1 MSDLDDVQARLGH
14 EFSDEALLQQ
24 AMTHTSFHEGQRR
37 EDSYERLE
45 FLGDR
50 VLGLLAAQRLYT
62 EMTEATE
69 GELAPRFNALVSR
82 DACAEVARRF
92 DLGGAILMSPSED
105 AVGGRKKGSILGN
118 VMEAVMAAVYLD
130 AGLEAARRVF
140 DRGWGP
146 DIEEI
151 GRPPKNP
158 KSELQEWAA
167 RKNVIPRYDL
177 TERSGPDHRPVF
189 TITVTLDGFEP
200 AIGEGS
206 SKQAAERAAAE
217 VFIKRENVRGR

>member
-1 MSDLDDVQARLGH
+1 MSELSGVQARLGYV
-14 EFSDEALLQQ
+14 FSDAGLLQQ
-24 AMTHTSFHEGQRR
+24 ALTHTSFHEGQRR

-50 VLGLLAAQRLYT
+50 VLGLLAAQRLFT
-62 EMTEATE
+62 EMSDATE

-92 DLGGAILMSPSED
+92 DLGPAILMSPSEE
-105 AVGGRKKGSILGN
+105 AVGGRNKGSILGN
-118 VMEAVMAAVYLD
+118 VMEAVMAASFLD
-130 AGLEAARRVF
+130 GGLEAARDIF

-167 RKNVIPRYDL
+167 RRNVVPRYDL
-177 TERSGPDHRPVF
+177 SERSGPDHRPVF
-189 TITVTLDGFEP
+189 TITVSLDGFEP
-200 AIGEGS
+200 AVGEGT